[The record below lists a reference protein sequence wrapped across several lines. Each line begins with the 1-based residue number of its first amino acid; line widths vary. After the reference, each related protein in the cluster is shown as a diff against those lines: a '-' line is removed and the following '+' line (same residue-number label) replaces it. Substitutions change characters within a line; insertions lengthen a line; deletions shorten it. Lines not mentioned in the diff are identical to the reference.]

1 MSFVT
6 ALALGIV
13 IFVAAPLLA
22 HRLRRLR
29 ADERPF
35 AAARLVPA
43 AQPRARRRAKLEDRA
58 LFGVR
63 ALAIIALAL
72 LGASPLL
79 RCSRLSLARSS
90 GASIAVA
97 LVIDDSMSMRVHAG
111 AAPSRLARAKA
122 AAEELLAGTRDGDA
136 IAVVL
141 AGAPPRVALA
151 PTTDIGAASALVAS
165 VLPSDRATDLDGA
178 LRIAETL
185 LGSLPQV
192 DKRIVVLSDLADG
205 QPDAPPLAES
215 VHMPVWA
222 PLTDIAHDA
231 ADCAVMTADDVGG
244 RVRVHLACG
253 KDVSATGR
261 RVEVRLGDRVVGS
274 ATAGGSPDVDV
285 DLSAKD
291 ASEGERMAHLLGGD
305 AIETDDLA
313 TVLVAST
320 GSIGVVAEASDET
333 AVTGGPPVVEQALT
347 ALRTGLAVRPLPAVP
362 DQSSDFSGLL
372 GIVVDDPPGF
382 TPEQRRALGV
392 YLDGGGVMLLAL
404 GSRAAAAPLGATLEP
419 VLSHQAMWVAASVKG
434 VAPNVRTDFLGEATR
449 SLVDIRATRRT
460 TLAPEDVAKL
470 DDLVPWSDGAPLIA
484 RSAPRNAGEVYVT
497 TLPFSLDAS
506 DFALRP
512 AFVALL
518 DAFVTTT
525 RAHAAPRRTAV
536 GATWFLPASATRAT
550 GPSVTGAEAPVPI
563 DLVREAGRT
572 KLVPPLIGAYHVHQ
586 GDGAGKDDLR
596 VAMPVASE
604 VDLRPRRI
612 AKGADTSRL
621 GATEAQV
628 DISAQVAIVLLALL
642 LAEIVLRLRART
654 TVARA

>member
-1 MSFVT
+1 VSFVT

-97 LVIDDSMSMRVHAG
+97 LVIDDSMSMRARAEG
-111 AAPSRLARAKA
+111 ASSRLARAKEA
-122 AAEELLAGTRDGDA
+122 AAELLAGTRDGDA
-136 IAVVL
+136 IAIVL

-151 PTTDIGAASALVAS
+151 PTTDIGAAAALVAA
-165 VLPSDRATDLDGA
+165 VPPSDRGTDLDGA

-205 QPDAPPLAES
+205 QPDAPPLGETL
-215 VHMPVWA
+215 HLPVWT
-222 PLTDIAHDA
+222 PLGDIAKDA
-231 ADCAVMTADDVGG
+231 PDCAVITADDVGG

-253 KDVSATGR
+253 KDASAAGR
-261 RVEVRLGDRVVGS
+261 RVEVRLGGRVLGS
-274 ATAGGSPDVDV
+274 ALATAAPDVDI
-285 DLSAKD
+285 DLTAKD
-291 ASEGERMAHLLGGD
+291 SADGERTAHLLGSD
-305 AIETDDLA
+305 AIDTDDSA
-313 TVLVAST
+313 PVLVA
-320 GSIGVVAEASDET
+320 GAGAIGVVAEAADET

-362 DQSSDFSGLL
+362 DQSSDFAGLL

-382 TPEQRRALGV
+382 TPEQRRAVGA

-404 GSRAAAAPLGATLEP
+404 GARAASAPLGATLEP
-419 VLSHQAMWVAASVKG
+419 ILSHPAAWVAATVKG
-434 VAPNVRTDFLGEATR
+434 VAANVPTDFLGEATR
-449 SLVDIRATRRT
+449 SLVDIGAARRT
-460 TLAPEDVAKL
+460 ALTPEDVAQL
-470 DDLVPWSDGAPLIA
+470 EDLVPWSDGAPLIA
-484 RSAPRNAGEVYVT
+484 RKAPRNAGELYLT

-536 GATWFLPASATRAT
+536 GATWLLPASATRVD
-550 GPSVTGAEAPVPI
+550 GPSALGTPVPI
-563 DLVREAGRT
+563 DLVREGGRT
-572 KLVPPLIGAYHVHQ
+572 KLVPPLIGAYHVHH
-586 GDGAGKDDLR
+586 GPDRDDLR

-628 DISAQVAIVLLALL
+628 DVSSYVAVVLLALL
-642 LAEIVLRLRART
+642 LAEIVLRVRARAT
-654 TVARA
+654 IARA